1 MFKEEPVLL
10 HEDQGMELLWGEDR
24 QLTVLVTFLTMKII
38 KWWLGFRHG
47 MASLLLL
54 FSKAQGHLNQL
65 LNVRCSFTNIG
76 NLNIIIS
83 TLYRRQLS
91 QRG

>member
-10 HEDQGMELLWGEDR
+10 HEDQGMELLWGR
-24 QLTVLVTFLTMKII
+24 QAA
-38 KWWLGFRHG
+38 HCPCD
-47 MASLLLL
+47 
-54 FSKAQGHLNQL
+54 FSHNENNQVVAWIPSWDGELAIVVFQGTGHLNQL